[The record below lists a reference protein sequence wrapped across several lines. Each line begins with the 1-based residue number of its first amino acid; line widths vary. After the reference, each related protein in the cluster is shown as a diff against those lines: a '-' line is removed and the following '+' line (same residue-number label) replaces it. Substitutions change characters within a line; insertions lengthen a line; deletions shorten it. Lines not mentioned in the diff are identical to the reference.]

1 MEMAP
6 QRSGWAS
13 GLLLAAYAVV
23 PAAAWCQTPGATT
36 AVQSDPRFDIK
47 RYEVEG
53 AKLVPA
59 GRLASALAPL
69 TGPGRRFSD
78 IESAMQAVRDVYA
91 QAGITAVQV
100 LIPEQALE
108 AGVVKL
114 QVEELRVARI
124 EISGAK
130 ARSRLNVLQA
140 VPALA
145 EGSTPVDT
153 VLSSQLRVAN
163 ENPGRQMEVTFRT
176 EDDGSL
182 TGVLRVADRPA
193 WSGQLS
199 ADNTGSATTGKW
211 RVAAAVQHANVLDRD
226 LVASAQVQTSPGYE
240 DAVKI
245 GSLSL
250 RAPLYR
256 LGLLVDASVVHSS
269 VDSGTVKTSAGDYL
283 LSSSGTSVSL
293 RATRLLPRW
302 GAVDHRLSIGQDWRM
317 VDSRVTSTA
326 GGQSLVP
333 DIELRPVTL
342 SYSLNWRDEGR
353 SVFAQASVSR
363 NLPGGGRSA
372 ESVFE
377 EPGLRA
383 QANPRYTVVRASAG
397 WGTMLGA
404 WSLSAQWNGQW
415 TEDALVAAEQFG
427 IGGEGSIRGF
437 NGRVASADVGH
448 RLGLELQSPA
458 KALPVGAIGPLAGA
472 WVLFAEAGEVRRNLA
487 QAGEKVRTTLSGAG
501 LGMRL
506 IWRERL
512 SLRADAGVV
521 ARGEGLAARGDHFIH
536 FSASY
541 AI

>member
-1 MEMAP
+1 MSGVRPAMSAQVNSKVTPRVAATEASEATRLGVSAYRESFMLANNHRRGMLVLAPGKPVGGSEMQFMKIAP
-6 QRSGWAS
+6 TRSGWAS
-13 GLLLAAYAVV
+13 GLLLAACVTA
-23 PAAAWCQTPGATT
+23 PATVWSQGTSSPPALRP
-36 AVQSDPRFDIK
+36 DPRFDIQ

-59 GRLASALAPL
+59 GRLVSALAPL
-69 TGPGRRFSD
+69 TGPGRRFTD
-78 IESAMQAVRDVYA
+78 IEAAVQAVRDVYA

-124 EISGAK
+124 EITGAR
-130 ARSRLNVLQA
+130 ARARANLLQA
-140 VPALA
+140 VPALTV
-145 EGSTPVDT
+145 GSTPVDT
-153 VLSSQLRVAN
+153 VLSDQLRLAN

-199 ADNTGSATTGKW
+199 MDNTGSATTGKW
-211 RVAAAVQHANVLDRD
+211 RLAGAVQHANVLDRD

-245 GSLSL
+245 GSVSL

-302 GAVDHRLSIGQDWRM
+302 GAVDHRVSIGQDWRL
-317 VDSRVTSTA
+317 VDSRVSSTA
-326 GGQSLVP
+326 GGPSLVP

-342 SYSLNWRDEGR
+342 TYSLNWRDERR

-363 NLPGGGRSA
+363 NLPG
-372 ESVFE
+372 
-377 EPGLRA
+377 
-383 QANPRYTVVRASAG
+383 
-397 WGTMLGA
+397 
-404 WSLSAQWNGQW
+404 
-415 TEDALVAAEQFG
+415 
-427 IGGEGSIRGF
+427 
-437 NGRVASADVGH
+437 
-448 RLGLELQSPA
+448 
-458 KALPVGAIGPLAGA
+458 
-472 WVLFAEAGEVRRNLA
+472 
-487 QAGEKVRTTLSGAG
+487 
-501 LGMRL
+501 
-506 IWRERL
+506 
-512 SLRADAGVV
+512 
-521 ARGEGLAARGDHFIH
+521 
-536 FSASY
+536 
-541 AI
+541 

>member
-1 MEMAP
+1 MVMLCGSARA
-6 QRSGWAS
+6 QTGVDTVSRSGERQQ
-13 GLLLAAYAVV
+13 
-23 PAAAWCQTPGATT
+23 PAQATSTLGARPE
-36 AVQSDPRFDIK
+36 PRFDIQ

-59 GRLASALAPL
+59 SRLARVLAPL
-69 TGPGRRFSD
+69 TGPGRRFAD
-78 IESAMQAVRDVYA
+78 IESAVEAVREAYA
-91 QAGITAVQV
+91 SAGITAVQV

-114 QVEELRVARI
+114 QVEELKIARI
-124 EISGAK
+124 EVTGAK
-130 ARSRLNVLQA
+130 SRSRPNLLRA
-140 VPALA
+140 VPALT

-153 VLSSQLRVAN
+153 VLAEQLRLAN

-182 TGVLRVADRPA
+182 TGVLRVADRPS

-199 ADNTGSATTGKW
+199 ADNTGSASTGKA

-226 LVASAQVQTSPGYE
+226 LVVSAQVQTSPGYE

-250 RAPLYR
+250 RAPLYPLR
-256 LGLLVDASVVHSS
+256 LLLDASLVHSS
-269 VDSGTVKTSAGDYL
+269 VDSGKVTTSAGDYL
-283 LSSSGTSVSL
+283 LSSSGTSLSL

-302 GAVDHRLSIGQDWRM
+302 GAVDQRIAFGPDVRL

-326 GGQSLVP
+326 GGPSLVP
-333 DIELRPVTL
+333 SIELRPFTL
-342 SYSLNWRDEGR
+342 SYSLNWRDERR
-353 SVFAQASVSR
+353 SVFGQASVSR

-372 ESVFE
+372 ESVFA

-397 WGTMLGA
+397 FSTLMGA
-404 WSLSAQWNGQW
+404 WSFSAQWNGQW

-437 NGRVASADVGH
+437 NGRVASADLGH
-448 RLGLELQSPA
+448 RLGLELQSPG
-458 KALPVGAIGPLAGA
+458 KALPVGAIGPLTGTL
-472 WVLFAEAGEVRRNLA
+472 VLFAEAGEVRRNLA
-487 QAGEKVRTTLSGAG
+487 QASEKVRTTLSAGG
-501 LGMRL
+501 LGLRL
-506 IWRERL
+506 AWRERL
-512 SLRADAGVV
+512 LLRADAGAV
-521 ARGEGLAARGDHFIH
+521 ARGEALAQRGDTFVHL
-536 FSASY
+536 SASY
-541 AI
+541 AL

>member
-6 QRSGWAS
+6 RQGIWAR
-13 GLLLAAYAVV
+13 GLLLAVCAAV
-23 PAAAWCQTPGATT
+23 PATAWSQSPGATT
-36 AVQSDPRFDIK
+36 AARPDPRFDIQ

-59 GRLASALAPL
+59 SRLAAALAPL

-78 IESAMQAVRDVYA
+78 IEAAVQAVRDAYA

-124 EISGAK
+124 EITGAR
-130 ARSRLNVLQA
+130 ARTRTNVLQA

-153 VLSSQLRVAN
+153 VLSDQLRLAN

-211 RVAAAVQHANVLDRD
+211 RVAAAMQHANVLDRD

-283 LSSSGTSVSL
+283 LSSSGTSLSL

-302 GAVDHRLSIGQDWRM
+302 GAVDHRVSFGQDWRM

-326 GGQSLVP
+326 GGPSLVP

-342 SYSLNWRDEGR
+342 SYSLNWRDER
-353 SVFAQASVSR
+353 QSVFAQASLSR

-372 ESVFE
+372 ASVFE

-383 QANPRYTVVRASAG
+383 QANPRYTIVRASAG
-397 WGTMLGA
+397 AGTMLGA

-458 KALPVGAIGPLAGA
+458 KALPLGALGPATAA

-501 LGMRL
+501 LGLRL
-506 IWRERL
+506 TWRERL
-512 SLRADAGVV
+512 SLRADVGVV

>member
-1 MEMAP
+1 MP
-6 QRSGWAS
+6 RNGWLKGA
-13 GLLLAAYAVV
+13 LLAACAALSV
-23 PAAAWCQTPGATT
+23 PA
-36 AVQSDPRFDIK
+36 QSQSGNASAPSRPEPRFDIQ

-59 GRLASALAPL
+59 ARLAAVLAPL
-69 TGPGRRFSD
+69 TGAGRRFSD
-78 IESAMQAVRDVYA
+78 IESAVQAVRDAYA
-91 QAGITAVQV
+91 EAGIAAVQV

-108 AGVVKL
+108 AGVVRL

-124 EISGAK
+124 EITGAK
-130 ARSRLNVLQA
+130 ARSRTNVLRA
-140 VPALA
+140 APGLA
-145 EGSTPVDT
+145 EGTTPVDT
-153 VLSSQLRVAN
+153 VLSNQLRLAN

-182 TGVLRVADRPA
+182 TGVLRVADRPP

-226 LVASAQVQTSPGYE
+226 IVASAQVQTSPGFE

-245 GSLSL
+245 GSLSV
-250 RAPLYR
+250 RAPLYG

-302 GAVDHRLSIGQDWRM
+302 GAVDHRVSIGQDWRL

-326 GGQSLVP
+326 GGPSLVP
-333 DIELRPVTL
+333 DIELRPVSL
-342 SYSLNWRDEGR
+342 SYSLNWRDEQR

-372 ESVFE
+372 ESVFA

-397 WGTMLGA
+397 AATLLGA

-458 KALPVGAIGPLAGA
+458 KALPLGALGPATGA

-501 LGMRL
+501 LGLRL
-506 IWRERL
+506 TWRERL
-512 SLRADAGVV
+512 LLRADVGAV
-521 ARGEGLAARGDHFIH
+521 ARGEGLAARGERFIH

-541 AI
+541 AL